1 MDLLK
6 GSWEFLGD
14 PVVKIPNFLCLD
26 SGSIPGQETMIPQ
39 ATFCGQCKKKKKVY
53 TSPVRK
59 WISSGNLLCTIVT
72 KVNNTILLT
81 CELPQE

>member
-1 MDLLK
+1 MVITRGWDVAQMDLLK

-39 ATFCGQCKKKKKVY
+39 ATFCGQYQKKEKMY
-53 TSPVRK
+53 
-59 WISSGNLLCTIVT
+59 
-72 KVNNTILLT
+72 ILLQL
-81 CELPQE
+81 EN